1 MDMAQAQSQTP
12 TDRDAP
18 TSEKGRTIVEVARE
32 MGEDASNPDVA
43 DEVED
48 RIGDRPDPSWVSR
61 VRSKYPVHVDEDDFD
76 TDGEAGDAD
85 TDDTTRTPPPE
96 GSGGSSARSDVEDL
110 MVRVDMIAGRLER
123 FADNVDALEDLV
135 VELEDRVEALE
146 AAEPD
151 VDQVR
156 HDDLAD
162 TFEEL
167 SERLRGGDD

>member
-1 MDMAQAQSQTP
+1 MDMAQAQSQS
-12 TDRDAP
+12 TDRTRDEP
-18 TSEKGRTIVEVARE
+18 SSEKGRTIAEVARE
-32 MGEDASNPDVA
+32 MGEDASNPAVA

-61 VRSKYPVHVDEDDFD
+61 VRSKYAVHADPDDFD
-76 TDGEAGDAD
+76 TDDGDDGGGAS
-85 TDDTTRTPPPE
+85 RSPPPE
-96 GSGGSSARSDVEDL
+96 ASTGSPSRSDVEDL

-123 FADNVDALEDLV
+123 FADNVDALEDLI

-167 SERLRGGDD
+167 SDRLRGDSD